1 MPTIEIVLQLLVSSY
16 NSNSNL
22 ITNNLQYQ
30 IDGDEIMVTDS
41 IKCILIDVIMEMDKE
56 ILLSTNTPIFLVSH
70 WILHPTGDYN

>member
-1 MPTIEIVLQLLVSSY
+1 MPTIEIVLQLLVSNY
-16 NSNSNL
+16 NSNSYL

-30 IDGDEIMVTDS
+30 MDGDEMVTDS
-41 IKCILIDVIMEMDKE
+41 IKCRFIDVIMEMGKE